1 MDISKLMS
9 LEAVREMFAESGAG
23 GVKEDTRLLLES
35 MEEVRFRPGQDIVTC
50 GRPGDD
56 GMYILLEGTAQVLD
70 GGGRQINTPLE
81 RGSIIGEMA
90 LLRGEPRGSYGAGC
104 DGGGVRPPDKGS
116 VREGG

>member
-50 GRPGDD
+50 GRPG
-56 GMYILLEGTAQVLD
+56 
-70 GGGRQINTPLE
+70 
-81 RGSIIGEMA
+81 
-90 LLRGEPRGSYGAGC
+90 
-104 DGGGVRPPDKGS
+104 
-116 VREGG
+116 